1 MQRIIR
7 WRWPL
12 MALWLAITIV
22 LTVIQPDINAIL
34 HERGQNPL
42 PSDSRA
48 VIAHNLL
55 KKMSNVKG
63 RSDIVVFYKEG
74 GLSEEDMR
82 QIESGVKEITAR
94 KDALGAAELIDPFSS
109 PEAGSQLISKDRTT
123 VMVPFVL
130 QINGR
135 SVDDIGDQFNEALA
149 TVQVPHYLTG
159 EDFIENDYL
168 KASIEGVEKSA
179 ALTVIFILVVLLLM
193 FRSVVIP
200 FVSLLTVGVSYLVS
214 MGIAAQLIE
223 KLEFPVTSVT
233 QMLLVLILF
242 GIGTDY
248 NILLFN
254 RFKEEL
260 ALGKSTDEAIVAS
273 YRTAGKTIIYS
284 ILTVFIAF
292 AGLTFSDFGIYKS
305 ANVVAIG
312 TVILVLV
319 IMTLTPFVMKTFGA
333 KLFWPSRG
341 SAGHK
346 ENRLL
351 GGLTRT
357 AVKRPILTTVVIAV
371 LLIPV
376 FLTSGQKL
384 SFDQLAELG
393 DDYPSTKAFGI
404 VAEHFS
410 KGQALPTTLVIEGK
424 EAMDN
429 NDALAVLDDLTNALR
444 VIPGVNQVSAVT
456 QPEGKPIDQFYIK
469 SQTAEVTK
477 GIAASRDGVDA
488 VRDGLSKMDSEL
500 NAPDFSQVKRLADGT
515 GQVSDGLNQVTGA
528 VERIVSGIGDGA
540 NGAHELEQGIA
551 KLRAGMSDMAK
562 QSGILA
568 DSLDRIRQGYDSV
581 GGGYAELAKG
591 IPELQNGMAAMN
603 GLIDKL
609 GKTHSELA
617 EDQDYATLRST
628 GQQLSSALTSL
639 AGGFAELE
647 KNTAELKAG
656 FSSATT
662 GLHQLASGQ
671 ERIVGGLTELERGAK
686 ELSDGLKQGNAGGQT
701 VAASMQKLNG
711 AMADIEAGQREL
723 NKGLEALN
731 GGFGQ
736 LKDGLRQSGQGLSD
750 ISDGLK
756 KTGDFLVQM
765 GTTQTFFMPREALE
779 SEAFGQA
786 KDAFMSKDR
795 TVTKFIVVLDEDPYS
810 PEALKIIDKI
820 NETTDSHLDGTLLA
834 DAVRGAAGPTS
845 ITHDMNESQLASF
858 NSAAVIVIVSV
869 FLVLLLVIRSIWP
882 ALYIVVSLIAS
893 YYVAMGAS
901 KLVAD
906 HILGTE
912 GLSSFVPFFSFIVIV
927 AVGVDYGIFLMMRYK
942 EYGDI
947 DHEEAIKRAARSVGG
962 VIISAMIILSGTFAT
977 LMPSGLVL
985 LIEMAVAVI
994 VGLVVL
1000 VFVLLPM
1007 LVPALM
1013 ALPKAFRGRE
1023 KASK

>member
-12 MALWLAITIV
+12 LVVWLAATVV
-22 LTVIQPDINAIL
+22 LTVIQPDVNAIL

-42 PSDSRA
+42 SADSRA
-48 VIAHNLL
+48 VVAHNLL
-55 KKMSNVKG
+55 KKMSNAEG
-63 RSDIVVFYKEG
+63 RSDIVVFFKEE

-82 QIESGVKEITAR
+82 QIESGIGELQAR
-94 KDALGAAELIDPFSS
+94 QETLGAAELIDPFSS
-109 PEAGSQLISKDRTT
+109 PEAGDQLISQDRTT

-135 SVDDIGDQFNEALA
+135 SVDEIADQFTETLA
-149 TVQVPHYLTG
+149 GVQVPFYLTG

-168 KASIEGVEKSA
+168 KATIEGVDKSA

-223 KLEFPVTSVT
+223 KLEFPITSVT

-292 AGLTFSDFGIYKS
+292 AGLTFSDFGIYQS

-319 IMTLTPFVMKTFGA
+319 ILTLTPFVMKTFGA

-341 SAGHK
+341 AAGHK
-346 ENRLL
+346 ESRLMA
-351 GGLTRT
+351 GLTQF
-357 AVKRPILTTVVIAV
+357 AVKRPIVTTAVIVV

-393 DDYPSTKAFGI
+393 DDHPSTKAFGI
-404 VAEHFS
+404 VAERFS
-410 KGQALPTTLVIEGK
+410 KGQALPTTLVVEGK
-424 EAMDN
+424 ESLDN
-429 NDALAVLDDLTNALR
+429 NESLAVLDDLTNAIR
-444 VIPGVNQVSAVT
+444 AIPGVNQVSGVT
-456 QPEGKPIDQFYIK
+456 QPEGKPIDEFYIK

-488 VRDGLSKMDSEL
+488 VRDGLERMRSEL
-500 NAPDFSQVKRLADGT
+500 QTPDFSQVGQLAEGT
-515 GQVSDGLNQVTGA
+515 GQVRDGFEQVTDA
-528 VERIVSGIGDGA
+528 LNRIVTGIGDGA
-540 NGAHELEQGIA
+540 SGGRELQDGIA
-551 KLRAGMSDMAK
+551 KLRGGTEEIAAQTGA
-562 QSGILA
+562 LA
-568 DSLDRIRQGYDSV
+568 DALDRLRQGYEAI
-581 GGGYAELAKG
+581 GGGYAELANG
-591 IPELQNGMAAMN
+591 IPELQNAMAAMN
-603 GLIDKL
+603 GLVVRL
-609 GKTHSELA
+609 GQTHAELA
-617 EDQDYATLRST
+617 EDEDYAALRSA
-628 GQQLSSALTSL
+628 GQQLESALAGL
-639 AGGFAELE
+639 AGGFSELE
-647 KNTAELKAG
+647 LRTSELQAG
-656 FSSATT
+656 FSSSTA
-662 GLHQLASGQ
+662 GLRQLMSAQ
-671 ERIVGGLTELERGAK
+671 EQLVGGLKELEQGA
-686 ELSDGLKQGNAGGQT
+686 EQLSAGLAQGQTGGKT
-701 VAASMQKLNG
+701 VAASIQRLND
-711 AMADIEAGQREL
+711 ALADIEAGQQEL
-723 NKGLEALN
+723 SEGLGALN
-731 GGFGQ
+731 GGFDQ
-736 LKDGLRQSGQGLSD
+736 LKDGLQQSGQGLSE
-750 ISDGLK
+750 ISNGLK
-756 KTGDFLVQM
+756 QTGDFLVQM
-765 GTTQTFFMPREALE
+765 GTTKTFFMPREAME
-779 SEAFGQA
+779 SEQFGQA
-786 KDAFMSKDR
+786 LDAFMSKDR
-795 TVTKFIVVLDEDPYS
+795 TVTKLIVVLDEDPYS
-810 PEALKIIDKI
+810 PEALTLIDRI
-820 NETTDSHLDGTLLA
+820 NETTDTRLAGTVLA
-834 DAVRGAAGPTS
+834 DAARGAAGPTS

-869 FLVLLLVIRSIWP
+869 FLVLLAVIRSLLP

-901 KLVAD
+901 KLVAE
-906 HILGTE
+906 HLLGTE

-962 VIISAMIILSGTFAT
+962 VIISAMVILGGTFAT
-977 LMPSGLVL
+977 LIPSGLVL
-985 LIEMAVAVI
+985 LIEMAAAVI

-1013 ALPKAFRGRE
+1013 ALPGALRGR
-1023 KASK
+1023 KNP

>member
-12 MALWLAITIV
+12 LAIWLAVTVV
-22 LTVIQPDINAIL
+22 LTVIQPDVNAIL

-42 PSDSRA
+42 SADSRA
-48 VIAHNLL
+48 VIAHDLL

-63 RSDIVVFYKEG
+63 RSDIVVFFKEE
-74 GLSEEDMR
+74 GLSEDDMKS
-82 QIESGVKEITAR
+82 IKSGVEGIQAKS
-94 KDALGAAELIDPFSS
+94 DALGAAELIDPFSS
-109 PEAGSQLISKDRTT
+109 PEAGKQLISQDRTT

-130 QINGR
+130 QVNGR
-135 SVDDIGDQFNEALA
+135 SVDDIGDQFTDALKD
-149 TVQVPHYLTG
+149 VQVPFYLTG

-168 KASIEGVEKSA
+168 KATIAGVEKSA

-193 FRSVVIP
+193 FRSIVIP
-200 FVSLLTVGVSYLVS
+200 FVSLLTVGISYLVS

-223 KLEFPVTSVT
+223 KLEFPITSVT

-260 ALGKSTDEAIVAS
+260 SQGKTTDEAIIAS

-292 AGLTFSDFGIYKS
+292 AGLTFSDFGIYQS

-319 IMTLTPFVMKTFGA
+319 LLTLTPFVMKTFGA

-341 SAGHK
+341 AAGHK
-346 ENRLL
+346 ESRLMA
-351 GGLTRT
+351 GLTQA
-357 AVKRPILTTVVIAV
+357 AVKRPLITIAV
-371 LLIPV
+371 IVALLIPV

-393 DDYPSTKAFGI
+393 DDHPSTKAFGI
-404 VAEHFS
+404 VAERFS
-410 KGQALPTTLVIEGK
+410 RGQALPTTLVIEGK
-424 EAMDN
+424 EELDN
-429 NDALAVLDDLTNALR
+429 NEALAVIDDLTNAIR
-444 VIPGVNQVSAVT
+444 DIPGVHQVSGVT
-456 QPEGKPIDQFYIK
+456 QPEGKPIDEFYIK
-469 SQTAEVTK
+469 GQTAEVTK

-488 VRDGLSKMDSEL
+488 VRDGLDQMRSEL
-500 NAPDFSQVKRLADGT
+500 KSPDFSQVKQLAEGT
-515 GQVSDGLNQVTGA
+515 GQVRDGLDQVTDA
-528 VERIVSGIGDGA
+528 VNRIVSGIGDGA
-540 NGAHELEQGIA
+540 SGGRALEEGIA
-551 KLRAGMSDMAK
+551 KLRGGMTDIAA
-562 QSGILA
+562 QTGVLA
-568 DSLDRIRQGYDSV
+568 DALERLRQGYEAL
-581 GGGYAELAKG
+581 GGGYKELGNG
-591 IPELQNGMAAMN
+591 IPELQNGMAGMN

-609 GKTHSELA
+609 GQTHSELA

-628 GQQLSSALTSL
+628 GQQLATALAGIADGFAQLERNSSELQTGLGSSADGLRKL
-639 AGGFAELE
+639 A
-647 KNTAELKAG
+647 AG
-656 FSSATT
+656 
-662 GLHQLASGQ
+662 QQ
-671 ERIVGGLTELERGAK
+671 QIVGGLKELEQGAK
-686 ELSDGLKQGNAGGQT
+686 QLSSGLSQGEAGGQKL
-701 VAASMQKLNG
+701 AASMKRLSG
-711 AMADIEAGQREL
+711 ALADIEDGQKQL
-723 NKGLEALN
+723 NEGLGALN
-731 GGFGQ
+731 GGFDQ
-736 LKDGLRQSGQGLSD
+736 LKDGLQKSGQGLSD

-756 KTGDFLVQM
+756 MTGDFLVQM
-765 GTTQTFFMPREALE
+765 GTTKTFFIPREALE
-779 SEAFGQA
+779 SEQFAQA
-786 KDAFMSKDR
+786 KDAFMSKNR
-795 TVTKFIVVLDEDPYS
+795 TVTKLIVVLNEDPYS
-810 PEALKIIDKI
+810 PEALKIIDQV
-820 NETTDSHLDGTLLA
+820 NATTDSRLDGTVLA
-834 DAVRGAAGPTS
+834 DAARGAAGPTS

-858 NSAAVIVIVSV
+858 NSAAIIVIVSV
-869 FLVLLLVIRSIWP
+869 FLVLLMVIRSILP
-882 ALYIVVSLIAS
+882 ALYIVLSLIAS

-901 KLVAD
+901 KLVAE

-947 DHEEAIKRAARSVGG
+947 DHEEAIKRATRSVGG
-962 VIISAMIILSGTFAT
+962 VIISAMIILGGTFAT

-985 LIEMAVAVI
+985 LIEMATAVI
-994 VGLVVL
+994 VGLVAL

-1013 ALPKAFRGRE
+1013 ALPKVFRRRE
-1023 KASK
+1023 QVK

>member
-12 MALWLAITIV
+12 LVLWLAATVV
-22 LTVIQPDINAIL
+22 LTVIQPDVNAIL

-42 PSDSRA
+42 SADSRA
-48 VIAHNLL
+48 VIAHDLL
-55 KKMSNVKG
+55 KKMSNAEG
-63 RSDIVVFYKEG
+63 RSDIVVFFKEE
-74 GLSEEDMR
+74 GLSEDDMR
-82 QIESGVKEITAR
+82 QIESGVEQIKAQQE
-94 KDALGAAELIDPFSS
+94 ALGAAELIDPFSA
-109 PEAGSQLISKDRTT
+109 PEAAEQLISKDRTT
-123 VMVPFVL
+123 VMIPFVL

-135 SVDDIGDQFNEALA
+135 SVDDIAGQFEAALSD
-149 TVQVPHYLTG
+149 VQVPFYLTG

-168 KASIEGVEKSA
+168 KATIEGVDKSA
-179 ALTVIFILVVLLLM
+179 ALTVIFILVVLLVM

-200 FVSLLTVGVSYLVS
+200 FVSLLTVGISYLVS

-223 KLEFPVTSVT
+223 KLEFPITSVT

-260 ALGKSTDEAIVAS
+260 AQGKTTDEAIVAS

-292 AGLTFSDFGIYKS
+292 AGLTFSDFGIYQS

-319 IMTLTPFVMKTFGA
+319 ILTLMPFVMKTFGA

-341 SAGHK
+341 AAGHK
-346 ENRLL
+346 ESHLMA
-351 GGLTRT
+351 GLTQV
-357 AVKRPILTTVVIAV
+357 AVKRPIVTIAVIAA

-376 FLTSGQKL
+376 FLNSGQKL

-393 DDYPSTKAFGI
+393 DDHPSTKAFGI
-404 VAEHFS
+404 VAERFS
-410 KGQALPTTLVIEGK
+410 RGQALPTTLVIEGK
-424 EAMDN
+424 ETLDN
-429 NDALAVLDDLTNALR
+429 NESLAVIDDLTNALR
-444 VIPGVNQVSAVT
+444 DIPGVNQVSGVT
-456 QPEGKPIDQFYIK
+456 QPQGKQIDEFYIK

-488 VRDGLSKMDSEL
+488 VREGLNRMSSEL
-500 NAPDFSQVKRLADGT
+500 NAPDFSQVAQLAEGT
-515 GQVSDGLNQVTGA
+515 GQVRDGFDQVTDA
-528 VERIVSGIGDGA
+528 VNRIVSGIGDGA
-540 NGAHELEQGIA
+540 SGGRALEEGIA
-551 KLRAGMSDMAK
+551 KLRSGMADIAA
-562 QSGILA
+562 QTGVLA
-568 DSLDRIRQGYDSV
+568 DALDRLRQGYDAL
-581 GGGYAELAKG
+581 GGGYAELANG
-591 IPELQNGMAAMN
+591 IPDVQNGMAAMN
-603 GLIDKL
+603 GLIVKL
-609 GKTHSELA
+609 GQTHSELA
-617 EDQDYATLRST
+617 EDEDFVALRSA
-628 GQQLSSALTSL
+628 GQQLASAL
-639 AGGFAELE
+639 GGIADGLAELE
-647 KNTAELKAG
+647 RNSSELQAG
-656 FSSATT
+656 FTSSVEGVRKLNA
-662 GLHQLASGQ
+662 GQ
-671 ERIVGGLTELERGAK
+671 QQIVGGLEELERGAK
-686 ELSDGLKQGNAGGQT
+686 ELSNGLAQGQSGGKT
-701 VAASMQKLNG
+701 LAASMERLSGALSDIQSGQQQLN
-711 AMADIEAGQREL
+711 E
-723 NKGLEALN
+723 GLGALN
-731 GGFGQ
+731 GGFDQ
-736 LKDGLRQSGQGLSD
+736 LKDGLQQSGQGLSD

-756 KTGDFLVQM
+756 QTGDFLVQM
-765 GTTQTFFMPREALE
+765 GTTKTFFMPREALE
-779 SEAFGQA
+779 SEPFGLS

-795 TVTKFIVVLDEDPYS
+795 KVTKLIVVLDEDPYS
-810 PEALKIIDKI
+810 PEALKIIDQI
-820 NETTDSHLDGTLLA
+820 NETTDSRLDGTVLG
-834 DAVRGAAGPTS
+834 DAARGAAGPTS

-858 NSAAVIVIVSV
+858 NSAAIIVIVSV
-869 FLVLLLVIRSIWP
+869 FLVLLMVIRSILP

-901 KLVAD
+901 KLVAE

-947 DHEEAIKRAARSVGG
+947 DHEEAIKRATRSVGG
-962 VIISAMIILSGTFAT
+962 VIISAMIILGGTFAT

-985 LIEMAVAVI
+985 LIEMATAVI

-1013 ALPKAFRGRE
+1013 ALPGAFRRRE
-1023 KASK
+1023 RAK